1 MSYLE
6 CHYENIM
13 QLALRIL
20 FIPILI
26 SFISL
31 GQTNDNPRKLILQKW
46 KLEEVSIRP
55 AIKQRIKTLR
65 KTDPKKAQQ
74 VEDSFETM
82 VKAAQST
89 VYEYFEDGTYKT
101 KVMLMSEKANWQILA
116 DNKTLILKSEK
127 LGEFSN
133 FSPRCGSPCP
143 AEDDFH
149 PLTDKSFSY

>member
-1 MSYLE
+1 
-6 CHYENIM
+6 M

-31 GQTNDNPRKLILQKW
+31 GQTNDDPRKLILQKW

-127 LGEFSN
+127 LGEVHKMIVSIT
-133 FSPRCGSPCP
+133 SSKMILKD
-143 AEDDFH
+143 EDLDA
-149 PLTDKSFSY
+149 PQITYLLADKK

>member
-1 MSYLE
+1 
-6 CHYENIM
+6 M

-31 GQTNDNPRKLILQKW
+31 GQTNDDPRKLILQKW

-82 VKAAQST
+82 VKATQST

-127 LGEFSN
+127 LGEVHKMIVSIT
-133 FSPRCGSPCP
+133 SSKMILKD
-143 AEDDFH
+143 EDLDA
-149 PLTDKSFSY
+149 PQITYLLADKK